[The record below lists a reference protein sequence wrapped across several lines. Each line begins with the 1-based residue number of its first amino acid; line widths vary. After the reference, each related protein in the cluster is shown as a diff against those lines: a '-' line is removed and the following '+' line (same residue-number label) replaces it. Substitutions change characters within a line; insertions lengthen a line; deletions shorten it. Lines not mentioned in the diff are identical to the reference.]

1 MIILQA
7 NKIERSF
14 AGEVLFDNITLQVD
28 ERDRIALVGK
38 NGAGKSTLLKILVG
52 EEEPT
57 SGEINKKKDISLS
70 YLAQDSRFE
79 SENTIY
85 DEMLH
90 VFDDLR
96 RTEKQLRQMELEM
109 GEKSGE
115 DLDKLMADYDRLSE
129 NFRQAGGFT
138 YEADIR
144 AILNGFK
151 FDESMWQMKI
161 AELSG
166 GQNTRLALAKMLLEK
181 PNLLVLDEPTNHLDI
196 ETIAWLENYLV
207 NYSGALIIVSHDR
220 YFLDKVATVTLDL
233 TKHSLDRYVGNYSR
247 FVELKEQKLATEAKN
262 YEKQQ
267 KEIAALEDFV
277 NRNLVRASTTKRAQ
291 SRRKQLEKM
300 ERLDKPESGKKSANM
315 TFQSEKTSGNVVL
328 TVENAAIGYDG
339 EILSEPINL
348 DLRKMNA
355 VAIVG
360 PNGIGKSTFIKS
372 IVDQIPFIKGEKR
385 FGANVEV
392 GYYDQTQ
399 SKLTPSNTVLDELW
413 NDFKLTPEVE
423 IRNRLGAFLF
433 SGDDVKKSVGML
445 SGGEKAR
452 LLLAKLSMENNNF
465 LILDEPTNHLD
476 NDMVLWLEEFL
487 NSFRGVLIMVTHDRY
502 FLDRVTNKIVEI
514 DKGKLYEYDTNYS
527 GFVELKV
534 QREEMELATERKRQ
548 SLLRVEME
556 WMKQGIKARGTR
568 QRARTERFE
577 ELKNAK
583 GPSMQQNVEMD
594 SISSRLGKT
603 TIELEHISKGFG
615 DKHLINDFS
624 YIFLRDDRIGF
635 IGPNG
640 CGKSTLMKMIM
651 GILKP
656 DEGNITI
663 GDTVKIGYFAQE
675 NEDMTGDIRVIDY
688 IKNVAEYIQT
698 TKGQTS
704 ASQMLD
710 RFLFP
715 PELQYT
721 PLDKLSGG
729 EQRRLYL
736 LKVLMEA
743 PNVLILDEPT
753 NDLDIQTLTILED
766 YLDTFAGIVITV
778 SHDRYF
784 LDRIVNRIFAF
795 EEGGHLKQY
804 EGGYTD
810 YLEKVKPAAKPEKS
824 KPAKKENNGK
834 KFQKEHQKKLKF
846 TYKEQKEFET
856 IDDDIAKLE
865 EKLEQLDEEIMENA
879 TNSGKLAELTEQK
892 ESAQAELDEKM
903 DRWVYLNDLAEQIAN
918 Q

>member
-1 MIILQA
+1 
-7 NKIERSF
+7 
-14 AGEVLFDNITLQVD
+14 
-28 ERDRIALVGK
+28 
-38 NGAGKSTLLKILVG
+38 
-52 EEEPT
+52 
-57 SGEINKKKDISLS
+57 
-70 YLAQDSRFE
+70 
-79 SENTIY
+79 
-85 DEMLH
+85 
-90 VFDDLR
+90 
-96 RTEKQLRQMELEM
+96 
-109 GEKSGE
+109 
-115 DLDKLMADYDRLSE
+115 
-129 NFRQAGGFT
+129 
-138 YEADIR
+138 
-144 AILNGFK
+144 
-151 FDESMWQMKI
+151 
-161 AELSG
+161 
-166 GQNTRLALAKMLLEK
+166 
-181 PNLLVLDEPTNHLDI
+181 
-196 ETIAWLENYLV
+196 
-207 NYSGALIIVSHDR
+207 
-220 YFLDKVATVTLDL
+220 
-233 TKHSLDRYVGNYSR
+233 
-247 FVELKEQKLATEAKN
+247 
-262 YEKQQ
+262 
-267 KEIAALEDFV
+267 
-277 NRNLVRASTTKRAQ
+277 
-291 SRRKQLEKM
+291 
-300 ERLDKPESGKKSANM
+300 
-315 TFQSEKTSGNVVL
+315 
-328 TVENAAIGYDG
+328 
-339 EILSEPINL
+339 
-348 DLRKMNA
+348 
-355 VAIVG
+355 
-360 PNGIGKSTFIKS
+360 
-372 IVDQIPFIKGEKR
+372 
-385 FGANVEV
+385 
-392 GYYDQTQ
+392 
-399 SKLTPSNTVLDELW
+399 
-413 NDFKLTPEVE
+413 
-423 IRNRLGAFLF
+423 
-433 SGDDVKKSVGML
+433 
-445 SGGEKAR
+445 
-452 LLLAKLSMENNNF
+452 
-465 LILDEPTNHLD
+465 
-476 NDMVLWLEEFL
+476 
-487 NSFRGVLIMVTHDRY
+487 MVTHDRY

-624 YIFLRDDRIGF
+624 YIVLRDDRIGF

-651 GILKP
+651 GILQP

-688 IKNVAEYIQT
+688 IRNVAEYIQT
-698 TKGQTS
+698 TKGQAS

-810 YLEKVKPAAKPEKS
+810 YLEKVKPIAKQEKS
-824 KPAKKENNGK
+824 KPEKKENSGK

-865 EKLEQLDEEIMENA
+865 EKIEQLDEEIMENA
-879 TNSGKLAELTEQK
+879 TNSGKLAELTQQK
-892 ESAQAELDEKM
+892 EETEEALNEKM

>member
-1 MIILQA
+1 MMNIL
-7 NKIERSF
+7 NIEHISKIY
-14 AGEVLFDNITLQVD
+14 GEKVIFDDVSLGIHSGDKIGVIGVNGT
-28 ERDRIALVGK
+28 GK
-38 NGAGKSTLLKILVG
+38 TTLLKIIAKIN
-52 EEEPT
+52 EPDK
-57 SGEINKKKDISLS
+57 GQIICGNGIRVS
-70 YLAQDSRFE
+70 YLPQNPEFPKKQSILEYVMDGKEHQDWKTE
-79 SENTIY
+79 SEAKTILTKLGIY
-85 DEMLH
+85 D
-90 VFDDLR
+90 
-96 RTEKQLRQMELEM
+96 
-109 GEKSGE
+109 
-115 DLDKLMADYDRLSE
+115 
-129 NFRQAGGFT
+129 
-138 YEADIR
+138 
-144 AILNGFK
+144 
-151 FDESMWQMKI
+151 FDEGCDH
-161 AELSG
+161 LSG
-166 GQNTRLALAKMLLEK
+166 GQKKRVALART
-181 PNLLVLDEPTNHLDI
+181 LVDPT
-196 ETIAWLENYLV
+196 
-207 NYSGALIIVSHDR
+207 
-220 YFLDKVATVTLDL
+220 
-233 TKHSLDRYVGNYSR
+233 
-247 FVELKEQKLATEAKN
+247 
-262 YEKQQ
+262 
-267 KEIAALEDFV
+267 
-277 NRNLVRASTTKRAQ
+277 
-291 SRRKQLEKM
+291 
-300 ERLDKPESGKKSANM
+300 
-315 TFQSEKTSGNVVL
+315 
-328 TVENAAIGYDG
+328 
-339 EILSEPINL
+339 
-348 DLRKMNA
+348 
-355 VAIVG
+355 
-360 PNGIGKSTFIKS
+360 
-372 IVDQIPFIKGEKR
+372 
-385 FGANVEV
+385 EV
-392 GYYDQTQ
+392 
-399 SKLTPSNTVLDELW
+399 
-413 NDFKLTPEVE
+413 
-423 IRNRLGAFLF
+423 
-433 SGDDVKKSVGML
+433 
-445 SGGEKAR
+445 
-452 LLLAKLSMENNNF
+452 

-487 NSFRGVLIMVTHDRY
+487 NSFRGVLVMVTHDRY

-688 IKNVAEYIQT
+688 IRNVAEYIQT
-698 TKGQTS
+698 TKGQAS

>member
-1 MIILQA
+1 MNIL
-7 NKIERSF
+7 NIEHISKIY
-14 AGEVLFDNITLQVD
+14 GEKVIFDDVSLGIHSGDKIGVIGVNGT
-28 ERDRIALVGK
+28 GK
-38 NGAGKSTLLKILVG
+38 TTLLKIIAKIN
-52 EEEPT
+52 EPDK
-57 SGEINKKKDISLS
+57 GQIICGNGIRVS
-70 YLAQDSRFE
+70 YLPQNPEFPKKQSILEYVMDGKEHQDWKTE
-79 SENTIY
+79 SEAKTILTKLGIY
-85 DEMLH
+85 D
-90 VFDDLR
+90 
-96 RTEKQLRQMELEM
+96 
-109 GEKSGE
+109 
-115 DLDKLMADYDRLSE
+115 
-129 NFRQAGGFT
+129 
-138 YEADIR
+138 
-144 AILNGFK
+144 
-151 FDESMWQMKI
+151 FDEGCDH
-161 AELSG
+161 LSG
-166 GQNTRLALAKMLLEK
+166 GQKKRVALART
-181 PNLLVLDEPTNHLDI
+181 LVDPT
-196 ETIAWLENYLV
+196 
-207 NYSGALIIVSHDR
+207 
-220 YFLDKVATVTLDL
+220 
-233 TKHSLDRYVGNYSR
+233 
-247 FVELKEQKLATEAKN
+247 
-262 YEKQQ
+262 
-267 KEIAALEDFV
+267 
-277 NRNLVRASTTKRAQ
+277 
-291 SRRKQLEKM
+291 
-300 ERLDKPESGKKSANM
+300 
-315 TFQSEKTSGNVVL
+315 
-328 TVENAAIGYDG
+328 
-339 EILSEPINL
+339 
-348 DLRKMNA
+348 
-355 VAIVG
+355 
-360 PNGIGKSTFIKS
+360 
-372 IVDQIPFIKGEKR
+372 
-385 FGANVEV
+385 EV
-392 GYYDQTQ
+392 
-399 SKLTPSNTVLDELW
+399 
-413 NDFKLTPEVE
+413 
-423 IRNRLGAFLF
+423 
-433 SGDDVKKSVGML
+433 
-445 SGGEKAR
+445 
-452 LLLAKLSMENNNF
+452 

-594 SISSRLGKT
+594 SMSSRLGKT

-698 TKGQTS
+698 TKGQAS

>member
-1 MIILQA
+1 MMNIL
-7 NKIERSF
+7 NIEHISKIY
-14 AGEVLFDNITLQVD
+14 GEKVIFDDVSLGIHSGDKIGVIGVNGT
-28 ERDRIALVGK
+28 GK
-38 NGAGKSTLLKILVG
+38 TTLLKIIAKIN
-52 EEEPT
+52 EPDK
-57 SGEINKKKDISLS
+57 GQIICGNGIRVS
-70 YLAQDSRFE
+70 YLPQNPEFPKKQSILEYVMDGKEHQDWKTE
-79 SENTIY
+79 SEAKTILTKLGIY
-85 DEMLH
+85 D
-90 VFDDLR
+90 
-96 RTEKQLRQMELEM
+96 
-109 GEKSGE
+109 
-115 DLDKLMADYDRLSE
+115 
-129 NFRQAGGFT
+129 
-138 YEADIR
+138 
-144 AILNGFK
+144 
-151 FDESMWQMKI
+151 FDEGCNH
-161 AELSG
+161 LSG
-166 GQNTRLALAKMLLEK
+166 GQKKRVALART
-181 PNLLVLDEPTNHLDI
+181 LVDPT
-196 ETIAWLENYLV
+196 
-207 NYSGALIIVSHDR
+207 
-220 YFLDKVATVTLDL
+220 
-233 TKHSLDRYVGNYSR
+233 
-247 FVELKEQKLATEAKN
+247 
-262 YEKQQ
+262 
-267 KEIAALEDFV
+267 
-277 NRNLVRASTTKRAQ
+277 
-291 SRRKQLEKM
+291 
-300 ERLDKPESGKKSANM
+300 
-315 TFQSEKTSGNVVL
+315 
-328 TVENAAIGYDG
+328 
-339 EILSEPINL
+339 
-348 DLRKMNA
+348 
-355 VAIVG
+355 
-360 PNGIGKSTFIKS
+360 
-372 IVDQIPFIKGEKR
+372 
-385 FGANVEV
+385 EV
-392 GYYDQTQ
+392 
-399 SKLTPSNTVLDELW
+399 
-413 NDFKLTPEVE
+413 
-423 IRNRLGAFLF
+423 
-433 SGDDVKKSVGML
+433 
-445 SGGEKAR
+445 
-452 LLLAKLSMENNNF
+452 

-698 TKGQTS
+698 TKGQAS

>member
-1 MIILQA
+1 MISYLQIDKLTKSFGDLVLFEDITFGIAQGQKVGLIAKNGTGKTTLLNIIAGKEDYDSGAVVFRNDLRVGYLEQMPHYPDGLTVLQA
-7 NKIERSF
+7 CFYSPNETVRLIAEYEQAMASGDHSNLEDILLRM
-14 AGEVLFDNITLQVD
+14 DNLKAWDYEQRTKQILGQ
-28 ERDRIALVGK
+28 
-38 NGAGKSTLLKILVG
+38 LKIH
-52 EEEPT
+52 
-57 SGEINKKKDISLS
+57 N
-70 YLAQDSRFE
+70 
-79 SENTIY
+79 
-85 DEMLH
+85 
-90 VFDDLR
+90 FDQ
-96 RTEKQLRQMELEM
+96 KME
-109 GEKSGE
+109 
-115 DLDKLMADYDRLSE
+115 
-129 NFRQAGGFT
+129 T
-138 YEADIR
+138 
-144 AILNGFK
+144 
-151 FDESMWQMKI
+151 
-161 AELSG
+161 LSG
-166 GQNTRLALAKMLLEK
+166 GQLKRVALA
-181 PNLLVLDEPTNHLDI
+181 NVLITDPE
-196 ETIAWLENYLV
+196 
-207 NYSGALIIVSHDR
+207 LI
-220 YFLDKVATVTLDL
+220 
-233 TKHSLDRYVGNYSR
+233 
-247 FVELKEQKLATEAKN
+247 
-262 YEKQQ
+262 
-267 KEIAALEDFV
+267 
-277 NRNLVRASTTKRAQ
+277 
-291 SRRKQLEKM
+291 
-300 ERLDKPESGKKSANM
+300 
-315 TFQSEKTSGNVVL
+315 
-328 TVENAAIGYDG
+328 
-339 EILSEPINL
+339 
-348 DLRKMNA
+348 
-355 VAIVG
+355 
-360 PNGIGKSTFIKS
+360 
-372 IVDQIPFIKGEKR
+372 
-385 FGANVEV
+385 
-392 GYYDQTQ
+392 
-399 SKLTPSNTVLDELW
+399 
-413 NDFKLTPEVE
+413 
-423 IRNRLGAFLF
+423 
-433 SGDDVKKSVGML
+433 
-445 SGGEKAR
+445 
-452 LLLAKLSMENNNF
+452 
-465 LILDEPTNHLD
+465 ILDEPTNHLD

-583 GPSMQQNVEMD
+583 GPAMQQNVEMD

-624 YIFLRDDRIGF
+624 YIVLRDDRIGF

-688 IKNVAEYIQT
+688 IRNVAEYIQT
-698 TKGQTS
+698 TKGQAS

-810 YLEKVKPAAKPEKS
+810 YLEKVKPIAKQEKS
-824 KPAKKENNGK
+824 KPEKKENNGK

-865 EKLEQLDEEIMENA
+865 EKIEQLDEEIMENA
-879 TNSGKLAELTEQK
+879 TNSGKLAELTQQK
-892 ESAQAELDEKM
+892 EETEEALNEKM

>member
-1 MIILQA
+1 MMNIL
-7 NKIERSF
+7 NIEHISKIY
-14 AGEVLFDNITLQVD
+14 GEKVIFDDVSLGIHSGDKIGVIGVNGT
-28 ERDRIALVGK
+28 GK
-38 NGAGKSTLLKILVG
+38 TTLLKIIAKIN
-52 EEEPT
+52 EPDK
-57 SGEINKKKDISLS
+57 GQIICGNGIRVS
-70 YLAQDSRFE
+70 YLPQNPEFPKKQSILEYVMDGKEHQDWKTE
-79 SENTIY
+79 SEAKTILTKLGIY
-85 DEMLH
+85 D
-90 VFDDLR
+90 
-96 RTEKQLRQMELEM
+96 
-109 GEKSGE
+109 
-115 DLDKLMADYDRLSE
+115 
-129 NFRQAGGFT
+129 
-138 YEADIR
+138 
-144 AILNGFK
+144 
-151 FDESMWQMKI
+151 FDEGCDH
-161 AELSG
+161 LSG
-166 GQNTRLALAKMLLEK
+166 GQKKRVALART
-181 PNLLVLDEPTNHLDI
+181 LVDPT
-196 ETIAWLENYLV
+196 
-207 NYSGALIIVSHDR
+207 
-220 YFLDKVATVTLDL
+220 
-233 TKHSLDRYVGNYSR
+233 
-247 FVELKEQKLATEAKN
+247 
-262 YEKQQ
+262 
-267 KEIAALEDFV
+267 
-277 NRNLVRASTTKRAQ
+277 
-291 SRRKQLEKM
+291 
-300 ERLDKPESGKKSANM
+300 
-315 TFQSEKTSGNVVL
+315 
-328 TVENAAIGYDG
+328 
-339 EILSEPINL
+339 
-348 DLRKMNA
+348 
-355 VAIVG
+355 
-360 PNGIGKSTFIKS
+360 
-372 IVDQIPFIKGEKR
+372 
-385 FGANVEV
+385 EV
-392 GYYDQTQ
+392 
-399 SKLTPSNTVLDELW
+399 
-413 NDFKLTPEVE
+413 
-423 IRNRLGAFLF
+423 
-433 SGDDVKKSVGML
+433 
-445 SGGEKAR
+445 
-452 LLLAKLSMENNNF
+452 

-688 IKNVAEYIQT
+688 IRNVAEYIQT
-698 TKGQTS
+698 TKGQAS

-810 YLEKVKPAAKPEKS
+810 YLEKVKPIAKQEKS
-824 KPAKKENNGK
+824 KLEKKENNGK
-834 KFQKEHQKKLKF
+834 KFRKEHQKKLKF

-865 EKLEQLDEEIMENA
+865 EKIEQLDEEIMENA
-879 TNSGKLAELTEQK
+879 TNSGKLAELTQQK
-892 ESAQAELDEKM
+892 EETEEALNKKM

>member
-1 MIILQA
+1 MMNIL
-7 NKIERSF
+7 NIEHISKIY
-14 AGEVLFDNITLQVD
+14 GEKVIFDDVSLGIHSGDKIGVIGVNGT
-28 ERDRIALVGK
+28 GK
-38 NGAGKSTLLKILVG
+38 TTLLKIIAKIN
-52 EEEPT
+52 EPDK
-57 SGEINKKKDISLS
+57 GQIICGNGIRVS
-70 YLAQDSRFE
+70 YLPQNPEFPKKQSILEYVMDGKEHQDWKTE
-79 SENTIY
+79 SEAKTILTKLGIY
-85 DEMLH
+85 D
-90 VFDDLR
+90 
-96 RTEKQLRQMELEM
+96 
-109 GEKSGE
+109 
-115 DLDKLMADYDRLSE
+115 
-129 NFRQAGGFT
+129 
-138 YEADIR
+138 
-144 AILNGFK
+144 
-151 FDESMWQMKI
+151 FDEGCDH
-161 AELSG
+161 LSG
-166 GQNTRLALAKMLLEK
+166 GQKKRVALART
-181 PNLLVLDEPTNHLDI
+181 LVDPT
-196 ETIAWLENYLV
+196 
-207 NYSGALIIVSHDR
+207 
-220 YFLDKVATVTLDL
+220 
-233 TKHSLDRYVGNYSR
+233 
-247 FVELKEQKLATEAKN
+247 
-262 YEKQQ
+262 
-267 KEIAALEDFV
+267 
-277 NRNLVRASTTKRAQ
+277 
-291 SRRKQLEKM
+291 
-300 ERLDKPESGKKSANM
+300 
-315 TFQSEKTSGNVVL
+315 
-328 TVENAAIGYDG
+328 
-339 EILSEPINL
+339 
-348 DLRKMNA
+348 
-355 VAIVG
+355 
-360 PNGIGKSTFIKS
+360 
-372 IVDQIPFIKGEKR
+372 
-385 FGANVEV
+385 EV
-392 GYYDQTQ
+392 
-399 SKLTPSNTVLDELW
+399 
-413 NDFKLTPEVE
+413 
-423 IRNRLGAFLF
+423 
-433 SGDDVKKSVGML
+433 
-445 SGGEKAR
+445 
-452 LLLAKLSMENNNF
+452 

-487 NSFRGVLIMVTHDRY
+487 NSFRGVLITVTHDRY

-698 TKGQTS
+698 TKGQAS

-824 KPAKKENNGK
+824 KPEKSKPAKKENNGK

>member
-1 MIILQA
+1 MNIL
-7 NKIERSF
+7 NIEHISKIY
-14 AGEVLFDNITLQVD
+14 GEKVIFDDVSLGIHSGDKIGVIGVNGT
-28 ERDRIALVGK
+28 GK
-38 NGAGKSTLLKILVG
+38 TTLLKIIAKIN
-52 EEEPT
+52 EPDK
-57 SGEINKKKDISLS
+57 GQIICGNGIRVS
-70 YLAQDSRFE
+70 YLPQNPEFPKKQSILEYVMDGKEHQDWKTE
-79 SENTIY
+79 SEAKTILTKLGIY
-85 DEMLH
+85 D
-90 VFDDLR
+90 
-96 RTEKQLRQMELEM
+96 
-109 GEKSGE
+109 
-115 DLDKLMADYDRLSE
+115 
-129 NFRQAGGFT
+129 
-138 YEADIR
+138 
-144 AILNGFK
+144 
-151 FDESMWQMKI
+151 FDEGCDH
-161 AELSG
+161 LSG
-166 GQNTRLALAKMLLEK
+166 GQKKRVALART
-181 PNLLVLDEPTNHLDI
+181 LVDPT
-196 ETIAWLENYLV
+196 
-207 NYSGALIIVSHDR
+207 
-220 YFLDKVATVTLDL
+220 
-233 TKHSLDRYVGNYSR
+233 
-247 FVELKEQKLATEAKN
+247 
-262 YEKQQ
+262 
-267 KEIAALEDFV
+267 
-277 NRNLVRASTTKRAQ
+277 
-291 SRRKQLEKM
+291 
-300 ERLDKPESGKKSANM
+300 
-315 TFQSEKTSGNVVL
+315 
-328 TVENAAIGYDG
+328 
-339 EILSEPINL
+339 
-348 DLRKMNA
+348 
-355 VAIVG
+355 
-360 PNGIGKSTFIKS
+360 
-372 IVDQIPFIKGEKR
+372 
-385 FGANVEV
+385 EV
-392 GYYDQTQ
+392 
-399 SKLTPSNTVLDELW
+399 
-413 NDFKLTPEVE
+413 
-423 IRNRLGAFLF
+423 
-433 SGDDVKKSVGML
+433 
-445 SGGEKAR
+445 
-452 LLLAKLSMENNNF
+452 

-624 YIFLRDDRIGF
+624 YIVLRDDRIGF

-688 IKNVAEYIQT
+688 IRNVAEYIQT
-698 TKGQTS
+698 TKGQAS

-810 YLEKVKPAAKPEKS
+810 YLEKVKPIAKQEKS
-824 KPAKKENNGK
+824 KLEKKENNGK
-834 KFQKEHQKKLKF
+834 KFRKEHQKKFKF

-865 EKLEQLDEEIMENA
+865 EKIEQLDEEIMENA
-879 TNSGKLAELTEQK
+879 TNSGKLAELTQQK
-892 ESAQAELDEKM
+892 EETEEALNKKM

>member
-1 MIILQA
+1 MMNIL
-7 NKIERSF
+7 NIEHISKIY
-14 AGEVLFDNITLQVD
+14 GEKVIFDDVSLGIHSGDKIGVIGVNGT
-28 ERDRIALVGK
+28 GK
-38 NGAGKSTLLKILVG
+38 TTLLKIIAKIN
-52 EEEPT
+52 EPDK
-57 SGEINKKKDISLS
+57 GQIICGNGIRVS
-70 YLAQDSRFE
+70 YLPQNPEFPKKQSILEYVMDGKEHQDWKTE
-79 SENTIY
+79 SEAKTILTKLGIY
-85 DEMLH
+85 D
-90 VFDDLR
+90 
-96 RTEKQLRQMELEM
+96 
-109 GEKSGE
+109 
-115 DLDKLMADYDRLSE
+115 
-129 NFRQAGGFT
+129 
-138 YEADIR
+138 
-144 AILNGFK
+144 
-151 FDESMWQMKI
+151 FDEGCDH
-161 AELSG
+161 LSG
-166 GQNTRLALAKMLLEK
+166 GQKKRVALART
-181 PNLLVLDEPTNHLDI
+181 LVDPT
-196 ETIAWLENYLV
+196 
-207 NYSGALIIVSHDR
+207 
-220 YFLDKVATVTLDL
+220 
-233 TKHSLDRYVGNYSR
+233 
-247 FVELKEQKLATEAKN
+247 
-262 YEKQQ
+262 
-267 KEIAALEDFV
+267 
-277 NRNLVRASTTKRAQ
+277 
-291 SRRKQLEKM
+291 
-300 ERLDKPESGKKSANM
+300 
-315 TFQSEKTSGNVVL
+315 
-328 TVENAAIGYDG
+328 
-339 EILSEPINL
+339 
-348 DLRKMNA
+348 
-355 VAIVG
+355 
-360 PNGIGKSTFIKS
+360 
-372 IVDQIPFIKGEKR
+372 
-385 FGANVEV
+385 EV
-392 GYYDQTQ
+392 
-399 SKLTPSNTVLDELW
+399 
-413 NDFKLTPEVE
+413 
-423 IRNRLGAFLF
+423 
-433 SGDDVKKSVGML
+433 
-445 SGGEKAR
+445 
-452 LLLAKLSMENNNF
+452 

-698 TKGQTS
+698 TKGQAS

-753 NDLDIQTLTILED
+753 NELDIQTLTILED

>member
-1 MIILQA
+1 MNIL
-7 NKIERSF
+7 NIEHISKIY
-14 AGEVLFDNITLQVD
+14 GEKVIFDDVSLGIHSGDKIGVIGVNGT
-28 ERDRIALVGK
+28 GK
-38 NGAGKSTLLKILVG
+38 TTLLKIIAKIN
-52 EEEPT
+52 EPDK
-57 SGEINKKKDISLS
+57 GQIICGNGIRVS
-70 YLAQDSRFE
+70 YLPQNPEFPKKQSILEYVMDGKEHQDWKTE
-79 SENTIY
+79 SEAKTILTKLGIY
-85 DEMLH
+85 D
-90 VFDDLR
+90 
-96 RTEKQLRQMELEM
+96 
-109 GEKSGE
+109 
-115 DLDKLMADYDRLSE
+115 
-129 NFRQAGGFT
+129 
-138 YEADIR
+138 
-144 AILNGFK
+144 
-151 FDESMWQMKI
+151 FDEGCNH
-161 AELSG
+161 LSG
-166 GQNTRLALAKMLLEK
+166 GQKKRVALART
-181 PNLLVLDEPTNHLDI
+181 LVDPT
-196 ETIAWLENYLV
+196 
-207 NYSGALIIVSHDR
+207 
-220 YFLDKVATVTLDL
+220 
-233 TKHSLDRYVGNYSR
+233 
-247 FVELKEQKLATEAKN
+247 
-262 YEKQQ
+262 
-267 KEIAALEDFV
+267 
-277 NRNLVRASTTKRAQ
+277 
-291 SRRKQLEKM
+291 
-300 ERLDKPESGKKSANM
+300 
-315 TFQSEKTSGNVVL
+315 
-328 TVENAAIGYDG
+328 
-339 EILSEPINL
+339 
-348 DLRKMNA
+348 
-355 VAIVG
+355 
-360 PNGIGKSTFIKS
+360 
-372 IVDQIPFIKGEKR
+372 
-385 FGANVEV
+385 EV
-392 GYYDQTQ
+392 
-399 SKLTPSNTVLDELW
+399 
-413 NDFKLTPEVE
+413 
-423 IRNRLGAFLF
+423 
-433 SGDDVKKSVGML
+433 
-445 SGGEKAR
+445 
-452 LLLAKLSMENNNF
+452 

-624 YIFLRDDRIGF
+624 YIVLRDDRIGF

-688 IKNVAEYIQT
+688 IRNVAEYIQT
-698 TKGQTS
+698 TKGQAS

-810 YLEKVKPAAKPEKS
+810 YLEKVKPIAKQENSKPE
-824 KPAKKENNGK
+824 KKENNGK

-865 EKLEQLDEEIMENA
+865 EKIEQLDEEIIENA
-879 TNSGKLAELTEQK
+879 TNSGKLAELTQQK
-892 ESAQAELDEKM
+892 EETEEALNEKM

>member
-1 MIILQA
+1 MNIL
-7 NKIERSF
+7 NIEHISKIY
-14 AGEVLFDNITLQVD
+14 GEKVIFDDVSLGIHSGDKIGVIGVNGT
-28 ERDRIALVGK
+28 GK
-38 NGAGKSTLLKILVG
+38 TTLLKIIAKIN
-52 EEEPT
+52 EPDK
-57 SGEINKKKDISLS
+57 GQIICGNGIRVS
-70 YLAQDSRFE
+70 YLPQNPEFPKKQSILEYVMDGKEHQDWKTE
-79 SENTIY
+79 SEAKTILTKLGIY
-85 DEMLH
+85 D
-90 VFDDLR
+90 
-96 RTEKQLRQMELEM
+96 
-109 GEKSGE
+109 
-115 DLDKLMADYDRLSE
+115 
-129 NFRQAGGFT
+129 
-138 YEADIR
+138 
-144 AILNGFK
+144 
-151 FDESMWQMKI
+151 FDEGCDH
-161 AELSG
+161 LSG
-166 GQNTRLALAKMLLEK
+166 GQKKRVALART
-181 PNLLVLDEPTNHLDI
+181 LVDPT
-196 ETIAWLENYLV
+196 
-207 NYSGALIIVSHDR
+207 
-220 YFLDKVATVTLDL
+220 
-233 TKHSLDRYVGNYSR
+233 
-247 FVELKEQKLATEAKN
+247 
-262 YEKQQ
+262 
-267 KEIAALEDFV
+267 
-277 NRNLVRASTTKRAQ
+277 
-291 SRRKQLEKM
+291 
-300 ERLDKPESGKKSANM
+300 
-315 TFQSEKTSGNVVL
+315 
-328 TVENAAIGYDG
+328 
-339 EILSEPINL
+339 
-348 DLRKMNA
+348 
-355 VAIVG
+355 
-360 PNGIGKSTFIKS
+360 
-372 IVDQIPFIKGEKR
+372 
-385 FGANVEV
+385 EV
-392 GYYDQTQ
+392 
-399 SKLTPSNTVLDELW
+399 
-413 NDFKLTPEVE
+413 
-423 IRNRLGAFLF
+423 
-433 SGDDVKKSVGML
+433 
-445 SGGEKAR
+445 
-452 LLLAKLSMENNNF
+452 

-615 DKHLINDFS
+615 NKHLINDFS

-698 TKGQTS
+698 TKGQAS

-729 EQRRLYL
+729 EQRLLYL

>member
-1 MIILQA
+1 MNIL
-7 NKIERSF
+7 NIEHISKIY
-14 AGEVLFDNITLQVD
+14 GEKVIFDDVSLGIHSGDKIGVIGVNGT
-28 ERDRIALVGK
+28 GK
-38 NGAGKSTLLKILVG
+38 TTLLKIIAKIN
-52 EEEPT
+52 EPDK
-57 SGEINKKKDISLS
+57 GQIICGNGIRVS
-70 YLAQDSRFE
+70 YLPQNPEFPKRQSILEYVMDGKEHQDWKTE
-79 SENTIY
+79 SEAKTILTKLGIY
-85 DEMLH
+85 D
-90 VFDDLR
+90 
-96 RTEKQLRQMELEM
+96 
-109 GEKSGE
+109 
-115 DLDKLMADYDRLSE
+115 
-129 NFRQAGGFT
+129 
-138 YEADIR
+138 
-144 AILNGFK
+144 
-151 FDESMWQMKI
+151 FDEGCDH
-161 AELSG
+161 LSG
-166 GQNTRLALAKMLLEK
+166 GQKKRVALART
-181 PNLLVLDEPTNHLDI
+181 LVDPT
-196 ETIAWLENYLV
+196 
-207 NYSGALIIVSHDR
+207 
-220 YFLDKVATVTLDL
+220 
-233 TKHSLDRYVGNYSR
+233 
-247 FVELKEQKLATEAKN
+247 
-262 YEKQQ
+262 
-267 KEIAALEDFV
+267 
-277 NRNLVRASTTKRAQ
+277 
-291 SRRKQLEKM
+291 
-300 ERLDKPESGKKSANM
+300 
-315 TFQSEKTSGNVVL
+315 
-328 TVENAAIGYDG
+328 
-339 EILSEPINL
+339 
-348 DLRKMNA
+348 
-355 VAIVG
+355 
-360 PNGIGKSTFIKS
+360 
-372 IVDQIPFIKGEKR
+372 
-385 FGANVEV
+385 EV
-392 GYYDQTQ
+392 
-399 SKLTPSNTVLDELW
+399 
-413 NDFKLTPEVE
+413 
-423 IRNRLGAFLF
+423 
-433 SGDDVKKSVGML
+433 
-445 SGGEKAR
+445 
-452 LLLAKLSMENNNF
+452 

-624 YIFLRDDRIGF
+624 YIVLRDDRIGF

-688 IKNVAEYIQT
+688 IRNVAEYIQT
-698 TKGQTS
+698 TKGQAS

-810 YLEKVKPAAKPEKS
+810 YLEKVKPIAKQEKS
-824 KPAKKENNGK
+824 KLEKKENNGK
-834 KFQKEHQKKLKF
+834 KFRKEHQKKLKF

-865 EKLEQLDEEIMENA
+865 EKIEQLDEEIMENA
-879 TNSGKLAELTEQK
+879 TNSGKLAELTQQK
-892 ESAQAELDEKM
+892 EETEEALNKKM

>member
-1 MIILQA
+1 MNIL
-7 NKIERSF
+7 NIEHISKIY
-14 AGEVLFDNITLQVD
+14 GEKVIFDDVSLGIHSGDKIGVIGVNGT
-28 ERDRIALVGK
+28 GK
-38 NGAGKSTLLKILVG
+38 TTLLKIIAKIN
-52 EEEPT
+52 EPDK
-57 SGEINKKKDISLS
+57 GQIICGNGIRVS
-70 YLAQDSRFE
+70 YLPQNPEFPKKQSILEYVMDGKEHQDWKTE
-79 SENTIY
+79 SEAKTILTKLGIY
-85 DEMLH
+85 D
-90 VFDDLR
+90 
-96 RTEKQLRQMELEM
+96 
-109 GEKSGE
+109 
-115 DLDKLMADYDRLSE
+115 
-129 NFRQAGGFT
+129 
-138 YEADIR
+138 
-144 AILNGFK
+144 
-151 FDESMWQMKI
+151 FDEGCDH
-161 AELSG
+161 LSG
-166 GQNTRLALAKMLLEK
+166 GQKKRVALART
-181 PNLLVLDEPTNHLDI
+181 LVDPT
-196 ETIAWLENYLV
+196 
-207 NYSGALIIVSHDR
+207 
-220 YFLDKVATVTLDL
+220 
-233 TKHSLDRYVGNYSR
+233 
-247 FVELKEQKLATEAKN
+247 
-262 YEKQQ
+262 
-267 KEIAALEDFV
+267 
-277 NRNLVRASTTKRAQ
+277 
-291 SRRKQLEKM
+291 
-300 ERLDKPESGKKSANM
+300 
-315 TFQSEKTSGNVVL
+315 
-328 TVENAAIGYDG
+328 
-339 EILSEPINL
+339 
-348 DLRKMNA
+348 
-355 VAIVG
+355 
-360 PNGIGKSTFIKS
+360 
-372 IVDQIPFIKGEKR
+372 
-385 FGANVEV
+385 EV
-392 GYYDQTQ
+392 
-399 SKLTPSNTVLDELW
+399 
-413 NDFKLTPEVE
+413 
-423 IRNRLGAFLF
+423 
-433 SGDDVKKSVGML
+433 
-445 SGGEKAR
+445 
-452 LLLAKLSMENNNF
+452 

-534 QREEMELATERKRQ
+534 QRKEMELATERKRQ

-624 YIFLRDDRIGF
+624 YIVLRDDRIGF

-688 IKNVAEYIQT
+688 IRNVAEYIQT
-698 TKGQTS
+698 TKGQAS

-810 YLEKVKPAAKPEKS
+810 YLEKVKPIAKQEKS
-824 KPAKKENNGK
+824 KPEKKENNGK
-834 KFQKEHQKKLKF
+834 KFRKEHQKKLKF

-865 EKLEQLDEEIMENA
+865 EKIEQLDEEIMENA
-879 TNSGKLAELTEQK
+879 TNSGKLAELTQQK
-892 ESAQAELDEKM
+892 EETEEALNKKM

>member
-1 MIILQA
+1 MNIL
-7 NKIERSF
+7 NIEHISKIY
-14 AGEVLFDNITLQVD
+14 GEKVIFDDVSLGIHSGDKIGV
-28 ERDRIALVGK
+28 IGV
-38 NGAGKSTLLKILVG
+38 NGTGKSTLLKIIAKIN
-52 EEEPT
+52 EPDK
-57 SGEINKKKDISLS
+57 GQIICGNGIRVS
-70 YLAQDSRFE
+70 YLPQNPEFPKKQSILEYVMDGKEHQDWKTE
-79 SENTIY
+79 SEAKTILTKLGIY
-85 DEMLH
+85 D
-90 VFDDLR
+90 
-96 RTEKQLRQMELEM
+96 
-109 GEKSGE
+109 
-115 DLDKLMADYDRLSE
+115 
-129 NFRQAGGFT
+129 
-138 YEADIR
+138 
-144 AILNGFK
+144 
-151 FDESMWQMKI
+151 FDEGCDH
-161 AELSG
+161 LSG
-166 GQNTRLALAKMLLEK
+166 GQKKRVALART
-181 PNLLVLDEPTNHLDI
+181 LVDPT
-196 ETIAWLENYLV
+196 
-207 NYSGALIIVSHDR
+207 
-220 YFLDKVATVTLDL
+220 
-233 TKHSLDRYVGNYSR
+233 
-247 FVELKEQKLATEAKN
+247 
-262 YEKQQ
+262 
-267 KEIAALEDFV
+267 
-277 NRNLVRASTTKRAQ
+277 
-291 SRRKQLEKM
+291 
-300 ERLDKPESGKKSANM
+300 
-315 TFQSEKTSGNVVL
+315 
-328 TVENAAIGYDG
+328 
-339 EILSEPINL
+339 
-348 DLRKMNA
+348 
-355 VAIVG
+355 
-360 PNGIGKSTFIKS
+360 
-372 IVDQIPFIKGEKR
+372 
-385 FGANVEV
+385 EV
-392 GYYDQTQ
+392 
-399 SKLTPSNTVLDELW
+399 
-413 NDFKLTPEVE
+413 
-423 IRNRLGAFLF
+423 
-433 SGDDVKKSVGML
+433 
-445 SGGEKAR
+445 
-452 LLLAKLSMENNNF
+452 

-615 DKHLINDFS
+615 NKHLINDFS

-698 TKGQTS
+698 TKGQAS

>member
-1 MIILQA
+1 MNIL
-7 NKIERSF
+7 NIEHISKIY
-14 AGEVLFDNITLQVD
+14 GEKVIFDDVSLGIHSGDKIGVIGVNGT
-28 ERDRIALVGK
+28 GK
-38 NGAGKSTLLKILVG
+38 TTLLKIIAKIN
-52 EEEPT
+52 EPDK
-57 SGEINKKKDISLS
+57 GQIICGNGIRVS
-70 YLAQDSRFE
+70 YLPQNPEFPKKQSILEYVMDGKEHQDWKTE
-79 SENTIY
+79 SEAKTILTKLGIY
-85 DEMLH
+85 D
-90 VFDDLR
+90 
-96 RTEKQLRQMELEM
+96 
-109 GEKSGE
+109 
-115 DLDKLMADYDRLSE
+115 
-129 NFRQAGGFT
+129 
-138 YEADIR
+138 
-144 AILNGFK
+144 
-151 FDESMWQMKI
+151 FDEGCNH
-161 AELSG
+161 LSG
-166 GQNTRLALAKMLLEK
+166 GQKKRVALART
-181 PNLLVLDEPTNHLDI
+181 LVDPT
-196 ETIAWLENYLV
+196 
-207 NYSGALIIVSHDR
+207 
-220 YFLDKVATVTLDL
+220 
-233 TKHSLDRYVGNYSR
+233 
-247 FVELKEQKLATEAKN
+247 
-262 YEKQQ
+262 
-267 KEIAALEDFV
+267 
-277 NRNLVRASTTKRAQ
+277 
-291 SRRKQLEKM
+291 
-300 ERLDKPESGKKSANM
+300 
-315 TFQSEKTSGNVVL
+315 
-328 TVENAAIGYDG
+328 
-339 EILSEPINL
+339 
-348 DLRKMNA
+348 
-355 VAIVG
+355 
-360 PNGIGKSTFIKS
+360 
-372 IVDQIPFIKGEKR
+372 
-385 FGANVEV
+385 EV
-392 GYYDQTQ
+392 
-399 SKLTPSNTVLDELW
+399 
-413 NDFKLTPEVE
+413 
-423 IRNRLGAFLF
+423 
-433 SGDDVKKSVGML
+433 
-445 SGGEKAR
+445 
-452 LLLAKLSMENNNF
+452 

-624 YIFLRDDRIGF
+624 YIVLRDDRIGF

-688 IKNVAEYIQT
+688 IRNVAEYIQT
-698 TKGQTS
+698 TKGQAS

-810 YLEKVKPAAKPEKS
+810 YLEKVKPIAKQEKS
-824 KPAKKENNGK
+824 KLEKKENNGK
-834 KFQKEHQKKLKF
+834 KFRKEHQKKLKF

-865 EKLEQLDEEIMENA
+865 EKIEQLDEEIMENA
-879 TNSGKLAELTEQK
+879 TNSGKLAELTQQK
-892 ESAQAELDEKM
+892 EETEEALNKKM

>member
-1 MIILQA
+1 MNIL
-7 NKIERSF
+7 NIEHISKIYREK
-14 AGEVLFDNITLQVD
+14 VIFDDVSLGIHSGDKIGVIGVNGT
-28 ERDRIALVGK
+28 GK
-38 NGAGKSTLLKILVG
+38 TTLLKIIAKIN
-52 EEEPT
+52 EPDK
-57 SGEINKKKDISLS
+57 GQIICGNGIRVS
-70 YLAQDSRFE
+70 YLPQNPEFPKKQSILEYVMDGKEHQDWKTE
-79 SENTIY
+79 SEAKTILTKLGIY
-85 DEMLH
+85 D
-90 VFDDLR
+90 
-96 RTEKQLRQMELEM
+96 
-109 GEKSGE
+109 
-115 DLDKLMADYDRLSE
+115 
-129 NFRQAGGFT
+129 
-138 YEADIR
+138 
-144 AILNGFK
+144 
-151 FDESMWQMKI
+151 FDEGCDH
-161 AELSG
+161 LSG
-166 GQNTRLALAKMLLEK
+166 GQKKRVALART
-181 PNLLVLDEPTNHLDI
+181 LVDPT
-196 ETIAWLENYLV
+196 
-207 NYSGALIIVSHDR
+207 
-220 YFLDKVATVTLDL
+220 
-233 TKHSLDRYVGNYSR
+233 
-247 FVELKEQKLATEAKN
+247 
-262 YEKQQ
+262 
-267 KEIAALEDFV
+267 
-277 NRNLVRASTTKRAQ
+277 
-291 SRRKQLEKM
+291 
-300 ERLDKPESGKKSANM
+300 
-315 TFQSEKTSGNVVL
+315 
-328 TVENAAIGYDG
+328 
-339 EILSEPINL
+339 
-348 DLRKMNA
+348 
-355 VAIVG
+355 
-360 PNGIGKSTFIKS
+360 
-372 IVDQIPFIKGEKR
+372 
-385 FGANVEV
+385 EV
-392 GYYDQTQ
+392 
-399 SKLTPSNTVLDELW
+399 
-413 NDFKLTPEVE
+413 
-423 IRNRLGAFLF
+423 
-433 SGDDVKKSVGML
+433 
-445 SGGEKAR
+445 
-452 LLLAKLSMENNNF
+452 

-624 YIFLRDDRIGF
+624 YIVLRDDRIGF

-688 IKNVAEYIQT
+688 IRNVAEYIQT
-698 TKGQTS
+698 TKGQAS

-810 YLEKVKPAAKPEKS
+810 YLEKVKPIAKQEKS
-824 KPAKKENNGK
+824 KLEKKENNGK
-834 KFQKEHQKKLKF
+834 KFRKEHQKKLKF

-865 EKLEQLDEEIMENA
+865 EKIEQLDEEIMENA
-879 TNSGKLAELTEQK
+879 TNSGKLAELTQQK
-892 ESAQAELDEKM
+892 EETEEALNEKM